1 MHAWGEHAGAQVAG
15 PGRVGLGSAATVAG
29 GANQGTREVG
39 PTGGPEPP
47 GAGGGGGALRAET
60 GLREGGGPAG
70 RGQGAGRRDL
80 GKIRACSRGAR
91 AGDLETK
98 EETKGPGV
106 WEGHRQAGLGE
117 GCRGTPS
124 REGCG
129 GVAWEELRVGREGT
143 T

>member
-1 MHAWGEHAGAQVAG
+1 MRGESTRELESLAREGWVWVPRRLWREERTRELGRWARLEGLSHRGWGGVGGRSAEGGDGA
-15 PGRVGLGSAATVAG
+15 AG
-29 GANQGTREVG
+29 GR
-39 PTGGPEPP
+39 
-47 GAGGGGGALRAET
+47 
-60 GLREGGGPAG
+60 GPAG

-80 GKIRACSRGAR
+80 GKIRACSWGAK

-117 GCRGTPS
+117 GCRGTPN

-129 GVAWEELRVGREGT
+129 GGGLGGA
-143 T
+143 